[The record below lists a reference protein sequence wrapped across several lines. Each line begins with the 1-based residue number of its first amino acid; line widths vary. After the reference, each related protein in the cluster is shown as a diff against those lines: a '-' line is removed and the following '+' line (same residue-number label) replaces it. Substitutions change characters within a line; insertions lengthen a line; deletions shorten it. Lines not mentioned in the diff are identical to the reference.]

1 MQKLMSEPFIIRTYT
16 EVAQKKTTNSDLNQK
31 RKELE
36 QKLSI
41 ESEKQNSEAFQHIIQ
56 TQN

>member
-1 MQKLMSEPFIIRTYT
+1 MSEPFIIRTYT

>member
-1 MQKLMSEPFIIRTYT
+1 MQKLMAEPFIIRCYNDS
-16 EVAQKKTTNSDLNQK
+16 AQLKNTNKNLSQK

-41 ESEKQNSEAFQHIIQ
+41 EN
-56 TQN
+56 